1 MRKALFFVLC
11 FALVAGPLLAAD
23 HKAKEQELIKIVESD
38 APKKDKA
45 IPIKQLTIYGSEACV
60 PALAKLLSD
69 PELASWARIPLEA
82 IPGTAPDD
90 ALRYAASTLD
100 GRLLIG
106 AINSIGVRRD
116 PKAIDILAG
125 KLGDPD
131 PGVGRAAAEALGRIG
146 GAKAIAVLEPAL
158 KTTKDSVRSAV
169 ALGCVYCAERLDA
182 EGKSAEAVK
191 LYDTIRKADVPQQRI
206 IEGTRGAI
214 LARGNDGIPLL
225 VEQLNSEDKAFFRLG
240 LRVAREL
247 PGPEATMAVVGEMNK
262 APEARKMM
270 LIIALAERGD
280 RKALPAVLA
289 AAKSGSAAVRVAA
302 LEALEDLGDASC
314 IGVLLD
320 AAVEADAAVAKAATT
335 TLARLPGDD
344 VEAAMAAMLPKAEP
358 KARQVLAALVGQRR
372 IEAALPALVEST
384 SHADAGVRVAAVA
397 AIGVMGSDKQAP
409 DLVKAVQ
416 KTQDAKERGAIEKA
430 LVGISSRG
438 KAACVPHL
446 LPLAKSD
453 SAAVRVV
460 GLHALAAA
468 GGPEA
473 LAAVKAALGDKE
485 SGVQDEAVRT
495 LSTWPNKW
503 PEDDAVLE
511 PLVGLVKSQKKNHQ
525 ILALRGVLQYL
536 QGTKKLNDAAKMA
549 KLDEVLP
556 MIERPEEKRLAISV
570 LGTIGTAGSLEKLS
584 AYAGDKGLAEE
595 ASSAIVNLVGRR
607 GGVKGVPKEK
617 LREALLTA
625 AGQARSGRT
634 KKRAQDLLKRIK

>member
-1 MRKALFFVLC
+1 MRTTLFLTLC
-11 FALVAGPLLAAD
+11 VALVAGPLLAAD
-23 HKAKEQELIKIVESD
+23 HKAKEQELIKILESD
-38 APKKDKA
+38 RPKKDKA

-82 IPGTAPDD
+82 IPGSAPDD

-125 KLGDPD
+125 KLGDAD
-131 PGVGRAAAEALGRIG
+131 PEVGCAAAEALGRIG
-146 GAKAIAVLEPAL
+146 GAQAIAVLEPAL
-158 KTTKDSVRSAV
+158 KTTEDSVRSAV
-169 ALGCVYCAERLDA
+169 ALGCVYCAEGLLA

-191 LYDTIRKADVPQQRI
+191 LFDTIRKADVPQQRI
-206 IEGTRGAI
+206 LEGTRGAI
-214 LARGNDGIPLL
+214 LARGNDGIPML
-225 VEQLNSEDKAFFRLG
+225 VEQLNSEDKALFRLG

-247 PGPEATMAVVGEMNK
+247 PGPEATMAVVGEMEK
-262 APEARKMM
+262 APEARKAM

-280 RKALPAVLA
+280 RKAQPAVIA
-289 AAKSGSAAVRVAA
+289 AAKSGPTAVRVVA

-314 IGVLLD
+314 IGVLLE
-320 AAVEADAAVAKAATT
+320 AAVEADAAVAKAALS

-344 VEAAMAAMLPKAEP
+344 VEAAMAAMLPKAEG
-358 KARQVLAALVGQRR
+358 KQAEVLALLVGQRR
-372 IEAALPALVEST
+372 IMAGLPALVACIG
-384 SHADAGVRVAAVA
+384 HADAGVRVT
-397 AIGVMGSDKQAP
+397 AIAGVGAMGDSKQAP
-409 DLVKAVQ
+409 ALVTALG
-416 KTQDAKERGAIEKA
+416 KTEDKKERSAIEKA
-430 LVGISSRG
+430 LVSISSRG
-438 KAACVPHL
+438 GAACVPVL
-446 LPLAKSD
+446 MPLTKSGD
-453 SAAVRVV
+453 AGMRIA

-468 GGPEA
+468 GGPES

-485 SGVQDEAVRT
+485 TGVQDEAVRT

-511 PLVGLVKSQKKNHQ
+511 PLVGLVKSDKKTHQ

-536 QGTKKLNDAAKMA
+536 QGTKKLDDEAKMA